1 MIQKN
6 IHKYIYDK
14 KKTMKKFFATQDHLT
29 FISIK
34 MYK

>member
-14 KKTMKKFFATQDHLT
+14 TTMKKFFATQDHLT